1 MDEQRVGVDDTER
14 LLRYAE
20 LTFRAVTDQRRR
32 LAIIAL
38 SIAALFG
45 LVTLFGGFQSL
56 SLRSRIDAVEDA
68 TLVEAVGVEIP
79 DPRPAIERT
88 SLRLMAFVWGVLALA
103 SLIPTLL
110 ALLTYWVI
118 RPPAPPRFDRPGRDP
133 PAVAGTD
140 SPSLHP

>member
-1 MDEQRVGVDDTER
+1 MDDDRLTKDDAER

-45 LVTLFGGFQSL
+45 LVALFGGFQSL
-56 SLRSRIDAVEDA
+56 SLRSQIDDVEDA

-88 SLRLMAFVWGVLALA
+88 GLRLMAFVWGVLAIA

-110 ALLTYWVI
+110 ALLTYAVI
-118 RPPAPPRFDRPGRDP
+118 RPPPPPRFEPAGPDP
-133 PAVAGTD
+133 AALQP
-140 SPSLHP
+140 PM